1 MDIAPIVLF
10 LGALVF
16 LAHLFSGL
24 FSRTK
29 IPDVLLLMI
38 IGLILGPVLGIVSPS
53 DLGSVGPIL
62 ATITLVIL
70 LFQSGT
76 DLRLSMLQKALRGA
90 VVITTINFVVTMA
103 AIGITLHVVAG
114 IGWTSALLLGA
125 ILGGTSS
132 AVVIPMLAHLK
143 IQKETSTVLYLESAL
158 SDVLCIVVALAF
170 IQSQQFGGLDVG
182 LIAGKIISSFL
193 LAGIIGVLGA
203 LGWSIILDRVRTLQN
218 SIFTTPAFVFI
229 IYGVAEML
237 GYSGAIAAL
246 AFGVTIGNIEF
257 TKIPALA
264 KYINLH
270 PIALN
275 DTEKTFF
282 SEVVFILKIFFFIY
296 IGLSIQLT
304 NAWWIYLG
312 LVLTIVIFMLRIPI
326 VWISMPRSTQVSDV
340 SMAAVMVPKGLAA
353 AVLAAIPLQ
362 QGIAGGDLIEG
373 VTYSV
378 ILFSIILC
386 SILVFLLE
394 KTNVMKLYCWMF
406 PEFKKGGEAP
416 TEDKPPVTPSA

>member
-10 LGALVF
+10 VGMLVF
-16 LAHLFSGL
+16 LAHLFAGL

-38 IGLILGPVLGIVSPS
+38 IGLLLGPVLGIVTPS
-53 DLGSVGPIL
+53 DFGSLGPIF

-70 LFQSGT
+70 LFQSGI

-90 VVITTINFVVTMA
+90 VTVTTINFVVTMA
-103 AIGITLHVVAG
+103 AVGITLQVVAG
-114 IGWTSALLLGA
+114 IGWTNALLLGA

-132 AVVIPMLAHLK
+132 AVIIPMLAHLK
-143 IQKETSTVLYLESAL
+143 IQKESSTILYLESAL

-170 IQSQQFGGLDVG
+170 VQSQQFGGLDVG
-182 LIAGKIISSFL
+182 LIAGKIVSSFL

-203 LGWSIILDRVRTLQN
+203 FGWSIILDRVRTLQN

-229 IYGVAEML
+229 IYGVAELL
-237 GYSGAIAAL
+237 GFSGAIAAL

-257 TKIPALA
+257 IKLPSLA
-264 KYINLH
+264 KYINVR

-282 SEVVFILKIFFFIY
+282 SEAVFLLKTFFFVY
-296 IGLSIQLT
+296 IGISIQLT
-304 NAWWIYLG
+304 NVWWIYLG

-326 VWISMPRSTQVSDV
+326 VWISLPRSTPVSDV

-362 QGIAGGDLIEG
+362 QGIMGGDLIEG
-373 VTYSV
+373 VTYSA

-406 PEFKKGGEAP
+406 PEFKKGEEAP
-416 TEDKPPVTPSA
+416 IEDTPPVTPSA